1 MRLTR
6 AVQKRSAIHGRTLI
20 ILLVGGGSK
29 EKIMN
34 KKKTEKARVLAG
46 VEFGKW
52 LFMRGATMPHN
63 TVVTKQADTMRAYGL
78 KINIENWEAVRD
90 YASDFLLSMRHC
102 MQKVGEEE
110 TE

>member
-1 MRLTR
+1 
-6 AVQKRSAIHGRTLI
+6 
-20 ILLVGGGSK
+20 
-29 EKIMN
+29 MN

>member
-1 MRLTR
+1 MKKQIT
-6 AVQKRSAIHGRTLI
+6 T
-20 ILLVGGGSK
+20 
-29 EKIMN
+29 
-34 KKKTEKARVLAG
+34 KKTEKARVLAG

-90 YASDFLLSMRHC
+90 YASDFLLSMRRC
-102 MQKVGEEE
+102 MQKIGEEE